1 MKEFYA
7 LANKVMRIK
16 RSNPVVTKVKRTSD
30 NGDVEIFEEKTQVEK
45 AISDY
50 FTDIYK
56 RPEHMMVQGD
66 DGANDDEEMIDTM
79 TTFTNDDVITATKCS
94 NFNKGLGPDCFDGN
108 MMRSNVELHDK
119 IVAEITDALND
130 MRIPE
135 YLRTGRLVPLQKTAT
150 KGPVGLDEIRPIV
163 VRSHVSKI
171 MEKAILEK
179 I

>member
-1 MKEFYA
+1 M
-7 LANKVMRIK
+7 IK
-16 RSNPVVTKVKRTSD
+16 
-30 NGDVEIFEEKTQVEK
+30 I
-45 AISDY
+45 IS
-50 FTDIYK
+50 
-56 RPEHMMVQGD
+56 
-66 DGANDDEEMIDTM
+66 
-79 TTFTNDDVITATKCS
+79 TFNVDDVITATKCS
-94 NFNKGLGPDCFDGN
+94 KFNKGLGPDYFDGN

-119 IVAEITDALND
+119 IVAEITDSLND
-130 MRIPE
+130 MRVPE